1 MAPASVHRDD
11 VEFLRR
17 RCGELG
23 EAYAGLSFE
32 LPEGPIHGDAHPG
45 ATVTPAG
52 QQELRGLL
60 GAMFMRSDLLE
71 RIEVAESADD

>member
-45 ATVTPAG
+45 ATVTPVTVS
-52 QQELRGLL
+52 
-60 GAMFMRSDLLE
+60 RSSAHCGHSWHKGVRAVASME
-71 RIEVAESADD
+71 R